1 MFCRNCGSQLP
12 DNAAFCG
19 NCGTKVEAVAAAP
32 QQPAYEAVQQPAPAQ
47 QPVFVAPQQSA
58 YAAPQQPVQAPP
70 KPAVDPYLDDLAGSV
85 LARGIT
91 GLILAFVGIPGIIVS
106 AKAKNLAAE
115 YERKAGQLSGRAK
128 VGSIL
133 AKVGFP
139 VGWGMTAFYVLY
151 AIILMAAMM

>member
-47 QPVFVAPQQSA
+47 EPVFV
-58 YAAPQQPVQAPP
+58 APQQPVQAPP